1 MPRKITILL
10 VIGLFC
16 ITCVENLIFIQIYPD
31 GKAYLKF
38 ESIGDS
44 TDIFD
49 TDFTHPDT
57 SLNWVS
63 SYTNIDIKNK
73 NNIIHTSEIWLKEPQ
88 YDFIDPLESPLGY
101 KIEQKVNK
109 SFFSTN
115 YEFALIFAGRKI
127 KKEYPK
133 LYTALVSKKNDSLE
147 WFPETFSIL
156 MQKGI
161 NDLVNNS
168 LIKKDPVFYQ
178 RIINHVR
185 NSLERKKTV
194 SGLDSIENKKLEYL
208 INTLKPFKINK
219 DICSLIVKSMEN
231 HQKKLNTSINLRD
244 DTFIIKLLM
253 PGYISMTNAN
263 YINEDTL
270 FWNFGV
276 DSILHN
282 DFELNAQS
290 SVYTTNSFQKT
301 LIFFLLFV
309 FFAIVF
315 LMRKNIS

>member
-1 MPRKITILL
+1 
-10 VIGLFC
+10 
-16 ITCVENLIFIQIYPD
+16 
-31 GKAYLKF
+31 
-38 ESIGDS
+38 
-44 TDIFD
+44 
-49 TDFTHPDT
+49 
-57 SLNWVS
+57 
-63 SYTNIDIKNK
+63 
-73 NNIIHTSEIWLKEPQ
+73 
-88 YDFIDPLESPLGY
+88 
-101 KIEQKVNK
+101 
-109 SFFSTN
+109 
-115 YEFALIFAGRKI
+115 
-127 KKEYPK
+127 
-133 LYTALVSKKNDSLE
+133 
-147 WFPETFSIL
+147 
-156 MQKGI
+156 
-161 NDLVNNS
+161 
-168 LIKKDPVFYQ
+168 
-178 RIINHVR
+178 
-185 NSLERKKTV
+185 
-194 SGLDSIENKKLEYL
+194 
-208 INTLKPFKINK
+208 
-219 DICSLIVKSMEN
+219 MEN